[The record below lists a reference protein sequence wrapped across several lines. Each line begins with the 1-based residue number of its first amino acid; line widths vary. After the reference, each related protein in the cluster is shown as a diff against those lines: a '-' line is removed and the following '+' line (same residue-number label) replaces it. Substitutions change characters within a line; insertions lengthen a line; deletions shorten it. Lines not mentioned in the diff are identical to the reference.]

1 MNKIDFPRTD
11 IFNKNVFQQDLE
23 SWYVNDNNLA
33 IDIQSRLRTLLC
45 QTRIQDEVRILTAI
59 IKNVNFLLLAKP
71 YDLMKITRLVKQIK
85 YKINH
90 GKIIVGKDFNNKI
103 TKAFNYKGYRE
114 RKNGILVELAEKINV
129 KSCPYCNMSYTLI
142 AKKANGKKIAKFQF
156 DHFYNKSDYPMLSMS
171 LYNLIPSCSVCNQG
185 KSIGDL
191 DIRFNPY
198 YSSIND
204 TFVFKVRNPIPLYTG
219 KKKGDFIDIDAIATS
234 TSQKDIKDFDK
245 YKETFHIETLYQR
258 HGDVAKEIF
267 DKAYLYPYINED
279 DNFKMLPNYS
289 KEYRKQLWLGTY
301 TKKED
306 IEKRPLTKLKQDL
319 WEQATQI
326 WHSKEDF

>member
-1 MNKIDFPRTD
+1 MNKISFPRVD
-11 IFNKNVFQQDLE
+11 IYNNQIVQKDLE
-23 SWYVNDNNLA
+23 DWYVDKIESKIAFNLKN
-33 IDIQSRLRTLLC
+33 ISCSKKESINLDKIITDLKDI
-45 QTRIQDEVRILTAI
+45 
-59 IKNVNFLLLAKP
+59 LLANPNKLR
-71 YDLMKITRLVKQIK
+71 YYSTI
-85 YKINH
+85 YK
-90 GKIIVGKDFNNKI
+90 G
-103 TKAFNYKGYRE
+103 AFNHKTRNAIQNAFDYE
-114 RKNGILVELAEKINV
+114 THRKDILVELAEKINV

-142 AKKANGKKIAKFQF
+142 AKKANGEKLAKLQF
-156 DHFYNKSDYPMLSMS
+156 DHFYNKRDYPMLSMS

-185 KSIGDL
+185 KSTGDL

-198 YSSIND
+198 YGSIND

-301 TKKED
+301 TTKED

-319 WEQATQI
+319 WKQATQF

>member
-1 MNKIDFPRTD
+1 
-11 IFNKNVFQQDLE
+11 
-23 SWYVNDNNLA
+23 
-33 IDIQSRLRTLLC
+33 
-45 QTRIQDEVRILTAI
+45 
-59 IKNVNFLLLAKP
+59 
-71 YDLMKITRLVKQIK
+71 
-85 YKINH
+85 
-90 GKIIVGKDFNNKI
+90 
-103 TKAFNYKGYRE
+103 
-114 RKNGILVELAEKINV
+114 
-129 KSCPYCNMSYTLI
+129 
-142 AKKANGKKIAKFQF
+142 
-156 DHFYNKSDYPMLSMS
+156 MLSMS

-319 WEQATQI
+319 WKQATQF
-326 WHSKEDF
+326 WHSKEDN